1 MTNIQHIRCVVKVDG
16 QIESILEGEASII
29 FDHVEETLQ
38 AYEEDTKSE
47 IQLIITHPHQ
57 CDPITDELYISI
69 EVDQDGDEYEMWH

>member
-38 AYEEDTKSE
+38 AYEEDTESE
-47 IQLIITHPHQ
+47 IQLIITHPHHTN
-57 CDPITDELYISI
+57 IYKHLIEMADEVNKTVVIKEKI
-69 EVDQDGDEYEMWH
+69 